1 LRRGSVF
8 PFSQRD
14 PSTTYS
20 VVVLDQYIVVYGVL
34 RDSLVETMKAA
45 IAPLAER
52 GLSMA
57 KYVLALDQGT
67 TSSRAIV
74 FDHDGAI
81 VSVAQQEFPQIY
93 PSPGLVEH
101 DPEAI
106 WSSQLA
112 VAHEAMKKAGASAA
126 DVAAIGI
133 TNQRETAIVWE
144 KSTGKPVFNAIV
156 WQSRLT
162 VPICDAL
169 KAKGFDKEIRERT
182 GLVTDAYFSGTK
194 VKWILD
200 NVPGAREKADRGELL
215 FGNVDTFLMWRLSK
229 GRVFATDPSNAS
241 RTLLYN
247 IYKGQWDD
255 VILNE
260 LGIPRSMLPTVMP
273 SSGVFGETDPE
284 FFGAAIK
291 MAGDAGDQ
299 QAATFGQACYEV
311 GMAKNTYGTGCFMLM
326 NTGEK
331 GVPSQ
336 NGLLTTLAW
345 GIDSKTYYALEGAI
359 FITGAAVQWLRD
371 GLGVIKQS
379 VDVEAL
385 ADTVPDNG
393 GVYLVPAFVG
403 LGAPYWD
410 PYARGTII
418 GLTRGS
424 TVGHIARATLE
435 SMCYQTR
442 DVLEAMT
449 ADSKVDLKTL
459 RVDGGAVVNNLLM
472 QFQADILGVPVQRPK
487 VAETTALGAAYLAG
501 LAVGFWGSQEEV
513 AEHWAIDRT
522 FEPQMSA
529 DQREKLYAGWKR
541 AVERSRNWEQA

>member
-1 LRRGSVF
+1 
-8 PFSQRD
+8 
-14 PSTTYS
+14 
-20 VVVLDQYIVVYGVL
+20 
-34 RDSLVETMKAA
+34 
-45 IAPLAER
+45 
-52 GLSMA
+52 MA

-74 FDHDGAI
+74 FNHDGAI

-112 VAHEAMKKAGASAA
+112 VAKEALQKAGASAS
-126 DVAAIGI
+126 DIAALGI
-133 TNQRETAIVWE
+133 TNQRETAIVWD
-144 KSTGKPVFNAIV
+144 KNTGKPVFNAIV

-169 KAKGFDKEIRERT
+169 KAKGFDKEIRDRT

-200 NVPGAREKADRGELL
+200 NVQGAREKADHGELL

-229 GRVFATDPSNAS
+229 GRVHVTDPSNAS
-241 RTLLYN
+241 RTLMYN
-247 IYKGQWDD
+247 IYKGEWDD
-255 VILNE
+255 VILKE
-260 LGIPRSMLPTVMP
+260 LGVPRSMLPEVRP
-273 SSGVFGETDPE
+273 SSEVYGETDPE
-284 FFGAAIK
+284 FFGGAIQ

-326 NTGEK
+326 NTGTK
-331 GVPSQ
+331 AVPSQ
-336 NGLLTTLAW
+336 NGLLTTIAW
-345 GIDSKTYYALEGAI
+345 GLGGQTVYALEGSI

-371 GLGVIKQS
+371 SLRAIKS
-379 VDVEAL
+379 SGDVEAL
-385 ADTVPDNG
+385 AAEVSDNG
-393 GVYLVPAFVG
+393 GVFLVPAFVG

-410 PYARGTII
+410 PYARGTIV

-424 TVGHIARATLE
+424 SVAHIARATLE

-449 ADSKVDLKTL
+449 ADSGVTLKAL

-501 LAVGFWGSQEEV
+501 LAVGFWKSEQEL
-513 AEHWAIDRT
+513 AEHWAVDRT

-529 DQREKLYAGWKR
+529 SERDKLYAGWKR
-541 AVERSRNWEQA
+541 AVERSQRWEQA

>member
-1 LRRGSVF
+1 
-8 PFSQRD
+8 
-14 PSTTYS
+14 
-20 VVVLDQYIVVYGVL
+20 
-34 RDSLVETMKAA
+34 
-45 IAPLAER
+45 
-52 GLSMA
+52 MA
-57 KYVLALDQGT
+57 KYILALDQGT

-74 FDHDGAI
+74 FDHSGSI

-93 PSPGLVEH
+93 PAPGLVEH
-101 DPEAI
+101 NPEDI
-106 WSSQLA
+106 WSSQIA
-112 VAHEAMKKAGASAA
+112 VAQAAMKQAGATAA

-144 KSTGKPVFNAIV
+144 KATGKPVFNAIV

-162 VPICDAL
+162 VPICDEL
-169 KAKGFDKEIRERT
+169 KAKGFDKELRART

-200 NVPGAREKADRGELL
+200 NVPGARAKADRGELL

-229 GRVFATDPSNAS
+229 GRVHVTDYSNAS
-241 RTLLYN
+241 RTLLFN
-247 IYKGQWDD
+247 IYEGKWDD

-260 LGIPRSMLPTVMP
+260 FGIPRSMLPTVMP
-273 SSGVFGETDPE
+273 SSAVYGETDAE
-284 FFGAAIK
+284 FFGAPIK

-326 NTGEK
+326 NTGNK

-336 NGLLTTLAW
+336 NGLLTTIAW
-345 GIDSKTYYALEGAI
+345 GYDNALTYALEGSI

-371 GLGVIKQS
+371 GLQVIKSS

-385 ADTVPDNG
+385 AATVPDNG
-393 GVYLVPAFVG
+393 GVYVVPAFVG

-410 PYARGTII
+410 PNARGTII

-442 DVLEAMT
+442 DVLEAME
-449 ADSKVDLKTL
+449 ADSGVTLKTL

-472 QFQADILGVPVQRPK
+472 QFQADILGVAVQRPK

-501 LAVGFWGSQEEV
+501 LAVGFWSSKEEV
-513 AEHWAIDRT
+513 AEHWAVDRT

-529 DQREKLYAGWKR
+529 DQRNSLYKGWKR
-541 AVERSRNWEQA
+541 AVERSLNWEQA

>member
-1 LRRGSVF
+1 
-8 PFSQRD
+8 
-14 PSTTYS
+14 
-20 VVVLDQYIVVYGVL
+20 
-34 RDSLVETMKAA
+34 
-45 IAPLAER
+45 
-52 GLSMA
+52 MA

-74 FDHDGAI
+74 FNHDGAI

-106 WSSQLA
+106 WSSQLS
-112 VAHEAMKKAGASAA
+112 VAKEAMKKAGASAA
-126 DVAAIGI
+126 DIAAIGI
-133 TNQRETAIVWE
+133 TNQRETAVVWE

-169 KAKGFDKEIRERT
+169 KAKGFDKELRERT

-200 NVPGAREKADRGELL
+200 NVAGAREKADRGELL
-215 FGNVDTFLMWRLSK
+215 FGNIDTFLMWRLTK
-229 GRVFATDPSNAS
+229 GRIHVTDYSNAS
-241 RTLLYN
+241 RTLLFN
-247 IYKGQWDD
+247 IYTGQWDD

-273 SSGVFGETDPE
+273 SSAVYGETDPE
-284 FFGAAIK
+284 FFGGAIK
-291 MAGDAGDQ
+291 LAGDAGDQ

-326 NTGEK
+326 NTGSK

-336 NGLLTTLAW
+336 NGLLTTIGW
-345 GIDSKTYYALEGAI
+345 GLGDPAKPELTYALEGSI
-359 FITGAAVQWLRD
+359 FVTGAAVQWLRD
-371 GLGVIKQS
+371 SLKAIENSG
-379 VDVEAL
+379 DVEAL
-385 ADTVPDNG
+385 AGSVPDNG

-424 TVGHIARATLE
+424 TIGHIARATLE

-449 ADSKVDLKTL
+449 ADSNVHLKAL

-501 LAVGFWGSQEEV
+501 LAVGFWSSPQEV
-513 AEHWAIDRT
+513 AEQWAIDRT
-522 FEPQMSA
+522 FEPSMGE
-529 DQREKLYAGWKR
+529 DQREQLYKGWKR
-541 AVERSRNWEQA
+541 AVERSMHWEQA

>member
-1 LRRGSVF
+1 
-8 PFSQRD
+8 
-14 PSTTYS
+14 
-20 VVVLDQYIVVYGVL
+20 
-34 RDSLVETMKAA
+34 
-45 IAPLAER
+45 
-52 GLSMA
+52 MA

-74 FDHDGAI
+74 FNHDGAI

-93 PSPGLVEH
+93 PAPGLVEH

-112 VAHEAMKKAGASAA
+112 VAREAMQKAGASAS
-126 DVAAIGI
+126 DIAAIGI
-133 TNQRETAIVWE
+133 TNQRETTVVWD
-144 KSTGKPVFNAIV
+144 KNTGKPVFNAIV

-200 NVPGAREKADRGELL
+200 NVPGTREKAERGEAL

-229 GRVFATDPSNAS
+229 GRVHATDPSNAS
-241 RTLLYN
+241 RTLMYN
-247 IYKGQWDD
+247 IYKGEWDD
-255 VILNE
+255 VILKE
-260 LGIPRSMLPTVMP
+260 LGVPRSMLPTVMP

-284 FFGAAIK
+284 FFGGAIK

-311 GMAKNTYGTGCFMLM
+311 GMAKNTYGTGSFMLM
-326 NTGEK
+326 NTGHK

-336 NGLLTTLAW
+336 HGLLTTIAW
-345 GIDSKTYYALEGAI
+345 GINGQIVYALEGSI

-385 ADTVPDNG
+385 ANTVTDNG

-410 PYARGTII
+410 SYARGAIL

-424 TVGHIARATLE
+424 TVGHVARATLE

-449 ADSKVDLKTL
+449 ADS
-459 RVDGGAVVNNLLM
+459 
-472 QFQADILGVPVQRPK
+472 GVPVK
-487 VAETTALGAAYLAG
+487 
-501 LAVGFWGSQEEV
+501 
-513 AEHWAIDRT
+513 
-522 FEPQMSA
+522 
-529 DQREKLYAGWKR
+529 
-541 AVERSRNWEQA
+541 

>member
-1 LRRGSVF
+1 
-8 PFSQRD
+8 
-14 PSTTYS
+14 
-20 VVVLDQYIVVYGVL
+20 
-34 RDSLVETMKAA
+34 
-45 IAPLAER
+45 
-52 GLSMA
+52 MA

-74 FDHDGAI
+74 FNHEGLI
-81 VSVAQQEFPQIY
+81 VTSAQQEFPQIY

-112 VAHEAMKKAGASAA
+112 VAKEAMNKAGASAS
-126 DVAAIGI
+126 DIAAIGI
-133 TNQRETAIVWE
+133 TNQRETTVVWE

-200 NVPGAREKADRGELL
+200 NVAGVRERAERGEIL
-215 FGNVDTFLMWRLSK
+215 FGNIDTFLMWRLSK
-229 GRVFATDPSNAS
+229 GRIHATDPSNAS
-241 RTLLYN
+241 RTLMYN
-247 IYKGQWDD
+247 IYKGEWDD
-255 VILNE
+255 VILKE
-260 LGIPRSMLPTVMP
+260 FGVPRSMLPTVMA
-273 SSGVFGETDPE
+273 SSNVFGETDPE
-284 FFGAAIK
+284 FFGGAIK
-291 MAGDAGDQ
+291 LAGDAGDQ
-299 QAATFGQACYEV
+299 QAATFGQACFEP
-311 GMAKNTYGTGCFMLM
+311 GMSKNTYGTGNFMLM
-326 NTGEK
+326 NTGTK

-336 NGLLTTLAW
+336 NGLLTTLGW
-345 GIDSKTYYALEGAI
+345 RVGNGPLIYCLEGAI

-371 GLGVIKQS
+371 SLKAIKTS
-379 VDVEAL
+379 GDVEAL
-385 ADTVPDNG
+385 AGSVSDNG
-393 GVYLVPAFVG
+393 GVYMVPAFVG

-424 TVGHIARATLE
+424 EVGHIARATLE

-449 ADSKVDLKTL
+449 ADSGVPVKTL

-472 QFQADILGVPVQRPK
+472 QFQADILGVPVQRPT

-501 LAVGFWGSQEEV
+501 LATGFWSSQAEV

-522 FEPQMSA
+522 FEPKMGS
-529 DQREKLYAGWKR
+529 DERESLYAGWKR
-541 AVERSRNWEQA
+541 AVERSMHWAQA

>member
-1 LRRGSVF
+1 
-8 PFSQRD
+8 
-14 PSTTYS
+14 
-20 VVVLDQYIVVYGVL
+20 
-34 RDSLVETMKAA
+34 
-45 IAPLAER
+45 
-52 GLSMA
+52 MA

-74 FDHDGAI
+74 FNHEGLI
-81 VSVAQQEFPQIY
+81 VTSAQQEFPQIY
-93 PSPGLVEH
+93 PKPGEVEH

-112 VAHEAMKKAGASAA
+112 VAHEAMKKAGATAS
-126 DVAAIGI
+126 DIAAIGI
-133 TNQRETAIVWE
+133 TNQRETTVVWD
-144 KSTGKPVFNAIV
+144 KNTGKPVFNAIV

-200 NVPGAREKADRGELL
+200 NVAGVREKAERGEVL

-229 GRVFATDPSNAS
+229 GRVHATDPSNAS
-241 RTLLYN
+241 RTLMYN
-247 IYKGQWDD
+247 IYKGDWDD
-255 VILNE
+255 VILKE
-260 LGIPRSMLPTVMP
+260 LGVPRAMLPQVKP

-284 FFGAAIK
+284 FFGGTIQ

-311 GMAKNTYGTGCFMLM
+311 GIAKNTYGTGCFMLM

-336 NGLLTTLAW
+336 NGLLTTIAW
-345 GIDSKTYYALEGAI
+345 GIGSKTIYALEGSI

-371 GLGVIKQS
+371 SLRAIQS
-379 VDVEAL
+379 SGDVEML
-385 ADTVPDNG
+385 ASEVQDNG
-393 GVYLVPAFVG
+393 GVYVVPAFVG
-403 LGAPYWD
+403 LGARYWVA
-410 PYARGTII
+410 YARGTIV

-424 TVGHIARATLE
+424 TVAHIARATLE

-449 ADSKVDLKTL
+449 ADSKVEVKAL

-501 LAVGFWGSQEEV
+501 LAVGYWSSLQEV
-513 AEHWAIDRT
+513 ASQWAIDRT
-522 FEPQMSA
+522 FEPQMGA
-529 DQREKLYAGWKR
+529 DQRERLYSDWKR
-541 AVERSRNWEQA
+541 AVQRSLKWEQA

>member
-1 LRRGSVF
+1 V
-8 PFSQRD
+8 
-14 PSTTYS
+14 
-20 VVVLDQYIVVYGVL
+20 
-34 RDSLVETMKAA
+34 
-45 IAPLAER
+45 
-52 GLSMA
+52 A
-57 KYVLALDQGT
+57 KYILALDQGT
-67 TSSRAIV
+67 TSSRAIL
-74 FDHDGAI
+74 FDHAGTI
-81 VSVAQQEFPQIY
+81 ISVAQQEFPQIY
-93 PSPGLVEH
+93 PAPGLVEH

-112 VAHEAMKKAGASAA
+112 VAREAIKKAEAPVSEI
-126 DVAAIGI
+126 AAIGI

-162 VPICDAL
+162 VPICEEL
-169 KAKGFDKEIRERT
+169 TAKGFDKELRART

-200 NVPGAREKADRGELL
+200 NVPGVRAKAERGEVL

-229 GRVFATDPSNAS
+229 GRIHATDPTNAS

-247 IYKGQWDD
+247 IYEGKWDD
-255 VILNE
+255 VILKE
-260 LGIPRSMLPTVMP
+260 LGIPRAMLPTVQA
-273 SSGVFGETDPE
+273 SSGIFGETDAE
-284 FFGAAIK
+284 FFGIPLK
-291 MAGDAGDQ
+291 IAGVAGDQ

-326 NTGEK
+326 NTGTK
-331 GVPSQ
+331 GVPSN
-336 NGLLTTLAW
+336 NGLLTTIAW
-345 GIDSKTYYALEGAI
+345 GIGGQTYYALEGAI
-359 FITGAAVQWLRD
+359 FVTGAAVQWLRD

-379 VDVEAL
+379 SDVEAL
-385 ADTVPDNG
+385 AASVPDNE

-410 PYARGTII
+410 AHARGTIV

-424 TVGHIARATLE
+424 TAGHIARATLE
-435 SMCYQTR
+435 SMAYQTR

-501 LAVGFWGSQEEV
+501 LAVGFWKSQAEV
-513 AEHWAIDRT
+513 AEYWAIDRT
-522 FEPQMSA
+522 FEPQMGA
-529 DQREKLYAGWKR
+529 DQREKLYADWKR
-541 AVERSRNWEQA
+541 AVERSRHWSQD

>member
-1 LRRGSVF
+1 
-8 PFSQRD
+8 
-14 PSTTYS
+14 
-20 VVVLDQYIVVYGVL
+20 
-34 RDSLVETMKAA
+34 
-45 IAPLAER
+45 
-52 GLSMA
+52 MA

-74 FDHDGAI
+74 FNHDGAI

-93 PSPGLVEH
+93 PAPGLVEH

-112 VAHEAMKKAGASAA
+112 VAQEALNKAGASAS

-133 TNQRETAIVWE
+133 TNQRETTVVWE
-144 KSTGKPVFNAIV
+144 KATGRPVFNAIV

-215 FGNVDTFLMWRLSK
+215 FGNIDTFLMWRLSK
-229 GRVFATDPSNAS
+229 GRVHATDPSNAS
-241 RTLLYN
+241 RTLMYN
-247 IYKGQWDD
+247 IYRGDWDD

-260 LGIPRSMLPTVMP
+260 LGVPRSMLPAVMP
-273 SSGVFGETDPE
+273 SSGVFGETDAE
-284 FFGAAIK
+284 FFGAPIP

-326 NTGEK
+326 NTGTQ

-336 NGLLTTLAW
+336 NGLLTTVGW
-345 GIDSKTYYALEGAI
+345 RVDDNPTIYCLEGSI

-385 ADTVPDNG
+385 ANTVSDNG

-501 LAVGFWGSQEEV
+501 LAVGFWSSQAEV
-513 AEHWAIDRT
+513 AEQWAIDRT

-541 AVERSRNWEQA
+541 AVERSLHWEQAG